1 MPDSYGKRARR
12 DANAKKAAARE
23 ERRVARAQRK
33 NDREA
38 GLIEKGVP
46 IGPAE
51 QSEFLPGG
59 GASSALDVELEEETE
74 AAE

>member
-1 MPDSYGKRARR
+1 MPDSMGKRQVR

-23 ERRVARAQRK
+23 ARRVARAERRR
-33 NDREA
+33 DREA

-46 IGPAE
+46 IRPAE
-51 QSEFLPGG
+51 QSEIHPQPGVPEPDEQEAG
-59 GASSALDVELEEETE
+59 